1 MMLKAK
7 AVGLLYLYCDLIAVT
22 VMQVKN
28 RPPKNSCNRKEMC
41 KMNWF
46 FYLLVAIG
54 LVALWFLCSFA
65 YKPIGKF
72 FHHIYKDAR
81 DEILEDNKKGDNE
94 NG

>member
-1 MMLKAK
+1 
-7 AVGLLYLYCDLIAVT
+7 
-22 VMQVKN
+22 
-28 RPPKNSCNRKEMC
+28 
-41 KMNWF
+41 MNWF

-72 FHHIYKDAR
+72 FHRIYKDAR
-81 DEILEDNKKGDNE
+81 DEILEDDKKGDNE